1 MNFKKSLILL
11 LALCLLLA
19 LAGCSGSST
28 HTEEPP
34 ADTAQIQYDYQL
46 KAGET
51 LEVYDMVFDKTV
63 TVTVDTASTRDG
75 SVELRSNIYFDNCV
89 FNAGLNIVGDY
100 HAMVSLG
107 EGCSFGDGS
116 LVTCKEVS
124 PVLLDKPRWMIIMSR
139 FLSAVR
145 ALL

>member
-28 HTEEPP
+28 QAEEPP

-51 LEVYDMVFDKTV
+51 LEVYDMDFDKPV

-89 FNAGLNIVGDY
+89 FNAGLSIVGDY
-100 HAMVSLG
+100 HAMVS
-107 EGCSFGDGS
+107 S
-116 LVTCKEVS
+116 LCT
-124 PVLLDKPRWMIIMSR
+124 
-139 FLSAVR
+139 
-145 ALL
+145 